1 MALNLPQVPFKL
13 TPEDMGMTSQ
23 TPDYIG
29 ALMRGVES
37 YYKPQMMQ
45 AQIQEL
51 QGRAQKNAMMGKL
64 FESLMGGG
72 GISGIGSSASNG
84 SEAGGIGSSG
94 NMKAAILKAMTGID
108 PYLMSPQQEQEMKI
122 ATSNRQAANKAN
134 LTAGAPDIARE
145 TLQGVVSMPK
155 EYTGAMGSAFMLQDR
170 LAAERGDE
178 AAKERL
184 IQAAVAERLVPEYAG
199 FQLQSQGQRA
209 TVEALKHQSEAIRQG
224 WPSLSQKIVNN
235 LNPELTKE
243 AERRHNEAVRG
254 VNRGREQFFE
264 AGGKRPEAPIAN
276 KDMPSMRLA
285 EHVGKD
291 KVRVY
296 IDGKP
301 HVIPKSLFKEA
312 IESGAS
318 TVRGQ

>member
-243 AERRHNEAVRG
+243 AERRHNEA
-254 VNRGREQFFE
+254 
-264 AGGKRPEAPIAN
+264 
-276 KDMPSMRLA
+276 
-285 EHVGKD
+285 
-291 KVRVY
+291 
-296 IDGKP
+296 
-301 HVIPKSLFKEA
+301 
-312 IESGAS
+312 
-318 TVRGQ
+318 